1 MINWIALLLALLP
14 APLSGQALSATEF
27 TGVAVISMAP
37 DSTVKLG
44 SRIVVSGWAPTDT
57 VQYTYYRDDT
67 LIFVHRSR
75 AFKDST
81 TAPAP
86 AYGLAVEYRGCARV
100 ERGGRQSGITY
111 PEKAIC
117 WSWQFVRQPPL
128 GTIDSIIRL
137 TIIPLG
143 PKLVVDSGSTCQ
155 TWQAANPTKTPWITV
170 NVRAVNPCEH
180 TDSLG
185 VRRLSIWQY
194 CVFAEDKAGRKVKTK
209 NSWNNPYCEEQNQ
222 TWRSG

>member
-100 ERGGRQSGITY
+100 ERGGRQSGIT
-111 PEKAIC
+111 
-117 WSWQFVRQPPL
+117 
-128 GTIDSIIRL
+128 IDSIIRL

-209 NSWNNPYCEEQNQ
+209 NSWNNPYCEEQYQ